1 MNYLHQE
8 NGNVFMY
15 KFRNELSITV
25 TVNGYSFIL
34 FTLFCGG
41 TVLLV
46 WGILVPGAGI
56 EPEHPGSL
64 KS

>member
-34 FTLFCGG
+34 FALFCGG
-41 TVLLV
+41 TVLLGL
-46 WGILVPGAGI
+46 WDL
-56 EPEHPGSL
+56 S
-64 KS
+64 SWSRDRT